1 VVVVVVVVVVMVVVS
16 RRAWREIENMIA
28 VMGLRIP
35 MSNYMPFECNADSV
49 LLMHAPISL
58 VNNSLVRLR

>member
-1 VVVVVVVVVVMVVVS
+1 MVVVS
-16 RRAWREIENMIA
+16 RRVWREIENMIA